1 MKNRRIEIC
10 GGIASGKTSLTKLLA
25 SKNIAIP
32 IYENFE
38 LNPFWKPFY
47 ENPGKYIFETE
58 ISFTLQHYH
67 EIKKQNDT
75 NLLICDYSLLLDH
88 AYAMIGLSNKKLELY
103 LQLLQEIYNDIS
115 TPELIIYLKCNANE
129 ELNRIKNRNRS
140 AEANIELSF
149 LELLNDA
156 INKNVKKENKI
167 LTIDSEKYNFVDNE
181 NDKKYIINLI
191 KDEINSL
198 L

>member
-67 EIKKQNDT
+67 EIKKQNNA
-75 NLLICDYSLLLDH
+75 NLLICDYSFLLDH
-88 AYAMIGLSNKKLELY
+88 AYAIIGLSNKKLELY
-103 LQLLQEIYNDIS
+103 CQLLQEIYNDIS
-115 TPELIIYLKCNANE
+115 TPELIIYLKCSAKE
-129 ELNRIKNRNRS
+129 ELNRIKNRNRVV
-140 AEANIELSF
+140 EANIEFNF

-156 INKNVKKENKI
+156 ISKDVKKEKKI
-167 LTIDSEKYNFVDNE
+167 LTIDSEKYNFIDNE
-181 NDKKYIINLI
+181 NHKKYILNLI
-191 KDEINSL
+191 KNEINSL

>member
-10 GGIASGKTSLTKLLA
+10 GGIASGKTSLTKLLE
-25 SKNIAIP
+25 NNNLGTP

-38 LNPFWKPFY
+38 ENPFWKPFY

-67 EIKKQNDT
+67 EIKKLNQS

-88 AYAMIGLSNKKLELY
+88 AYAMIGLTGKKLELY
-103 LQLLQEIYNDIS
+103 LQLIQEIYNDIS
-115 TPELIIYLKCNANE
+115 TPELIIYLKCSADE

-140 AEANIELSF
+140 VETNIELSF
-149 LELLNDA
+149 LELLNNA
-156 INKNVKKENKI
+156 INKDIKKENKI

-181 NDKKYIINLI
+181 NDKKHIISLI